1 MSHKIT
7 NLDVFKLIEAWAP
20 QSFAYEWDNVGLQV
34 GTYSSEVKKIM
45 VTLDVLDSVVDEAI
59 EKDVDLIVAHHPLLF
74 KPMSQINLDTYQGR
88 LIQKL
93 ISNNISVY
101 AAHTNLD
108 IAEGGVND
116 LLFDALP
123 LHTKEVLV
131 EAFHEKLF
139 KIVVYVPVSHMD
151 KVSDALSQAGAGHI
165 GNYSHCAFRTEGKG
179 TFKPLEGTNPYIGS
193 QDKIE
198 QVDEVKIETIVPQ
211 SVLPRA
217 KSEMI
222 EAHPY
227 EEPAYDIYAM
237 ENKGKTFGLGRLGQL
252 DTQLTLKELSEQI
265 KEVYDLSHVR
275 VTGDL
280 NKTVE
285 RVAILGGSG
294 EKYFKIAKQK
304 GADVYITGD
313 MTFHAAQ
320 DAEKMELA
328 IIDPGHHVEKVMKQG
343 VKNYLQD
350 KLDDKNID
358 VIVSELSTDPFKAL

>member
-1 MSHKIT
+1 MKHQVT
-7 NLDVFKLIEAWAP
+7 NLDIFKLMEAWAP
-20 QSFAYEWDNVGLQV
+20 QSLAYEWDNVGLQV
-34 GTYSSEVKKIM
+34 GTYSKEVKKIM
-45 VTLDVLDSVVDEAI
+45 VTLDVLDSVVNEAV
-59 EKDVDLIVAHHPLLF
+59 EQNVDLIIAHHPLLF

-131 EAFHEKLF
+131 EAYHEKLF
-139 KIVVYVPVSHMD
+139 KMVVYVPVSHME

-179 TFKPLEGTNPYIGS
+179 TFKPLEGTNPYIGT
-193 QDKIE
+193 QGEIE

-211 SVLPRA
+211 SVLSQA

-222 EAHPY
+222 LAHPY

-237 ENKGKTFGLGRLGQL
+237 ENKGKTLGLGRIGRL
-252 DTQLTLKELSEQI
+252 DKQMTLKELSEQV
-265 KEVYDLSHVR
+265 KEVYQLSHVR

-285 RVAILGGSG
+285 KVAILGGSG

-313 MTFHAAQ
+313 TTFHAAQ
-320 DAEKMELA
+320 DAEKMGLA

-343 VKNYLQD
+343 VKSYLQAQLND
-350 KLDDKNID
+350 KDID
-358 VIVSELSTDPFKAL
+358 IIASTLSTDPFKAL